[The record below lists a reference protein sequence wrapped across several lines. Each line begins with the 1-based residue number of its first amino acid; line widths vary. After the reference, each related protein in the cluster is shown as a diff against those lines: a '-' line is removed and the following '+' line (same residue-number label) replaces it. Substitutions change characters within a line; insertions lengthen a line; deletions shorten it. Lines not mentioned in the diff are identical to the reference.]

1 MATIEVT
8 LPDSLHE
15 RIQEAAWSDGIS
27 VEQFLAAAVAE
38 KLAADTFL
46 NARGRRSTRQS
57 FEWALAQVLDAPP
70 DPCDEL

>member
-1 MATIEVT
+1 M
-8 LPDSLHE
+8 
-15 RIQEAAWSDGIS
+15 
-27 VEQFLAAAVAE
+27 AE
-38 KLAADTFL
+38 KLAADAFL